1 VTPAAVTQIE
11 VQAEA
16 AQRGR
21 RRRLL
26 RGVLYYTGFALA
38 LVTSFLVAYCPTIVS
53 PQVRLWVLCGAGG
66 LMLAAFCMWTVDVA
80 GFFRRWRRHS
90 KGTCPHCNYN
100 LRESRRRCPECGLDQ
115 GLVRAFGQYATR
127 K

>member
-1 VTPAAVTQIE
+1 MTPAAVTHIE

-16 AQRGR
+16 GQRGR

-26 RGVLYYTGFALA
+26 RGVLYYTGFALLLVHSLLFA
-38 LVTSFLVAYCPTIVS
+38 LRPTIGS
-53 PQVRLWVLCGAGG
+53 PQVRLWIWCAAGG
-66 LMLAAFCMWTVDVA
+66 LMIAAFCMWIMDVA
-80 GFFRRWRRHS
+80 GFFRRWRQHR
-90 KGTCPHCNYN
+90 KGTCPHCNYD

-115 GLVRAFGQYATR
+115 GFVRAFGQYATR